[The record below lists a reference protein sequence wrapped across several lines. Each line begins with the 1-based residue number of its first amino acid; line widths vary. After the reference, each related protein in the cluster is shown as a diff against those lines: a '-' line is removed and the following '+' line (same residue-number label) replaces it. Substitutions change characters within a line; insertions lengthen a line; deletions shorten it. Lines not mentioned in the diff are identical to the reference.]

1 MLARALGA
9 WIREHTKYRLISFRI
24 KRHSHYQLQ
33 MICDA
38 INEKIDVEY
47 EITPEMLSSRVMQ
60 TFIDEAFSDSTSR
73 IVDAIVPELRIQRS
87 RARKS
92 RQSS

>member
-1 MLARALGA
+1 MIASAIGA

-60 TFIDEAFSDSTSR
+60 TFIEEAFSDSTSR
-73 IVDAIVPELRIQRS
+73 IVDAIVPELRTKRS
-87 RARKS
+87 HVRKS
-92 RQSS
+92 RKSS

>member
-1 MLARALGA
+1 MLASAIST

-60 TFIDEAFSDSTSR
+60 TFIEEAFSDSTSR
-73 IVDAIVPELRIQRS
+73 IVDAIVPELKTKRS
-87 RARKS
+87 SGRKS
-92 RQSS
+92 RRSS